1 MSDKKN
7 ENPAPKASQEQDST
21 GQPVRTTKSVGDA
34 ISRARLKLDD
44 ASAKTSSITV
54 DIEGTPA
61 PIIFHN
67 RQEIIVGRVDPKTDK
82 YPDIDMSGLPINF
95 ASISRRHMRLIF
107 VNGNWHAEDMG
118 SSNGTWLNGNL
129 MVAYKRYPLRNG
141 DRFRV
146 GTVDCVVT
154 FEDVPMTVAP
164 SELPELPEKPSTVI
178 SDTTTTPPVLDT
190 LTLTTAGM
198 TEKQRGLSPNY
209 LQNNILPYVSAIT
222 DMMLAVDYIKKRP
235 KRDIS
240 IVAIMVNYP
249 HITIQL
255 SCQHEVL
262 EFLTDVTHKAESDN
276 NITKALT
283 ALKQDN
289 DDILDDPEA
298 VAHFIK
304 TFTNK
309 YLPLVPTSQLGNI
322 EVSLKTLFRV
332 IFRSD
337 LQIVI
342 VK

>member
-7 ENPAPKASQEQDST
+7 ENPAPKASQEKDPSS
-21 GQPVRTTKSVGDA
+21 QPVNTTKSVADA
-34 ISRARLKLDD
+34 ITRARLKLDD

-54 DIEGTPA
+54 DIEGTEA

-67 RQEIIVGRVDPKTDK
+67 RQEIILGRADPKTDK

-146 GTVDCVVT
+146 GTVDSVIT
-154 FEDVPMTVAP
+154 FEDLPMTVAP
-164 SELPELPEKPSTVI
+164 ELPELSEKPSTVV

-198 TEKQRGLSPNY
+198 TEKQQGVSPKY
-209 LQNNILPYVSAIT
+209 LQNNILPYVNAIT

-235 KRDIS
+235 KREIS
-240 IVAIMVNYP
+240 IVAIVVKYP

-255 SCQHEVL
+255 SYQHEVL
-262 EFLTDVTHKAESDN
+262 EFLTDITQKAASDN

-322 EVSLKTLFRV
+322 ENSLKTLFRV

-342 VK
+342 IK